1 MYHTGLQFSLQ
12 YGENLWQDINV
23 MTEGTFKEK
32 NPWLATGSF
41 VKHST
46 QCLALVKMFFTCKIS
61 ISIAIMID
69 PSIVKWNA

>member
-1 MYHTGLQFSLQ
+1 
-12 YGENLWQDINV
+12 